1 MAGHLGIEK
10 TINRLRMKYFWQGQ
24 SEEIKR
30 HVQTCVP
37 CQMRKKVVGK
47 PQGLMQFITVENP
60 FDKVGI
66 DLLGPF
72 PETKFGMKH
81 IMVVVDYFTKWV
93 ETKALESAKALDV
106 ANAFVQTVILRHG
119 APESILSD
127 RGKAFISEIMTEV
140 FKLLKTNHNTT
151 VAYHPQC
158 NGLCE
163 RQMHTFATMLSM
175 YVSQDHRDWDVLL
188 PYMQFAYNISTQDST
203 RRTPFYLIYGRE
215 ARYPEDVMLGVI
227 TDPLQSPHDNI
238 KYENRLINNL
248 NIARRIVRERL
259 AIIQER
265 QKKYYDK
272 GRTEVKFEA
281 GELVFS
287 IQALQTGR
295 QSGKIIKQMVRA
307 IQSDTTNFARRL

>member
-47 PQGLMQFITVENP
+47 PQGLMQFIIIENP

-72 PETKFGMKH
+72 PETKFGMKY

-151 VAYHPQC
+151 VAYHPQY

-163 RQMHTFATMLSM
+163 RQMHTFATMLSL

-188 PYMQFAYNISTQDST
+188 PYMQFAYNKSIHIIPRHKIPQD
-203 RRTPFYLIYGRE
+203 
-215 ARYPEDVMLGVI
+215 
-227 TDPLQSPHDNI
+227 
-238 KYENRLINNL
+238 
-248 NIARRIVRERL
+248 
-259 AIIQER
+259 
-265 QKKYYDK
+265 
-272 GRTEVKFEA
+272 
-281 GELVFS
+281 ELHF
-287 IQALQTGR
+287 T
-295 QSGKIIKQMVRA
+295 
-307 IQSDTTNFARRL
+307 